1 LVAPLPP
8 SADWESRLDQ
18 SRLALRDGR
27 LKEGEDQAARLHAHA
42 RAAGQCKVAA
52 DAAVLLAKLK
62 GNMHLP
68 TEALAWTDQA
78 LADARQAQDA
88 GREAVAW
95 AVSASAWAEAHRPLD
110 ALRAAQRAASLADQ
124 VVNPGHLQSLQTALV
139 ITYNALG
146 LSHLALGAARRAL
159 GVAMV
164 HDSPADRVLL
174 RWNLLVS
181 GLKVYEPA
189 SQAEPE
195 VAAALL
201 NELVAE
207 ARHVLADPELEVSPA
222 LGAGSC
228 ASAGEVLSHA
238 GLLDEALVGLLRG
251 VAPGFEEPA
260 DEMMIR
266 WDNLARTQLKLGLAD
281 EANVSS
287 QQARTL
293 ALSAR
298 HEGRCT
304 HLPTLARVASVLGEH
319 ATALELTERHHAH
332 VVRMLV
338 AAFELRT
345 AELIVDLARKSSD
358 LELKHLR
365 LHNRRL
371 TQDVEHLALAAR
383 SDGLTGLLNRRGLEE
398 AYAGLRGRLASMA
411 VLLIDIDHFKQV
423 NDRHSHLVGDA
434 VLRRL
439 GHELADELRSPD
451 IVGRYGGEEFLA
463 LITGVDLM
471 AARAVAE
478 RMRQRVARATWH
490 DLAPGLHVTISGGLA
505 LAREVDD
512 FTAVVAR
519 VDPLL
524 YEAKNQ
530 GRNRIVSSAWR
541 I

>member
-1 LVAPLPP
+1 MAAQSPP
-8 SADWESRLDQ
+8 SEDWARRLGQ
-18 SRLALRDGR
+18 CRLALRDGR
-27 LKEGEDQAARLHAHA
+27 ISEGEEQAARLHVEA
-42 RAAGQCKVAA
+42 RAAGECKVAA

-68 TEALAWTDQA
+68 TEALAWADQA

-95 AVSASAWAEAHRPLD
+95 VLSASAWAESHRPLD

-124 VVNPGHLQSLQTALV
+124 VVNPGHLQSLQTGLV

-146 LSHLALGAARRAL
+146 LSHLALAAAKRAL
-159 GVAMV
+159 AVALV
-164 HDSPADRVLL
+164 HDSAADRVLL

-181 GLKVYEPA
+181 GLKVLVTARE
-189 SQAEPE
+189 AEPE
-195 VAAALL
+195 VAAVLL
-201 NELVAE
+201 DELVTE

-222 LGAGSC
+222 LGAGC
-228 ASAGEVLSHA
+228 GAAAGEVLSQA
-238 GLLDEALVGLLRG
+238 GLLDEALVGLRRG

-260 DEMMIR
+260 DEMMSR
-266 WDNLARTQLKLGLAD
+266 WHSLARTQLKLGLAD
-281 EANVSS
+281 EAEASF
-287 QQARTL
+287 QQARAL
-293 ALSAR
+293 ALSVR
-298 HEGRCT
+298 NEGQCT
-304 HLPTLARVASVLGEH
+304 DLPTLSEVASLLGDH
-319 ATALELTERHHAH
+319 AAALELTERHHAQ

-358 LELKHLR
+358 LELNHLR

-439 GHELADELRSPD
+439 GRELADELRSPD

-463 LITGVDLM
+463 LVTGVDLT
-471 AARAVAE
+471 AAQAVAE
-478 RMRQRVARATWH
+478 RLRQRVARATWH

-505 LAREVDD
+505 VAREADD
-512 FTAVVAR
+512 FTAVVAC

-530 GRNRIVSSAWR
+530 GRNRIVSSAGPV
-541 I
+541 